1 MSYSTYITTWDKN
14 PLDQI
19 QDMLNNNVI
28 KPGTRVIL
36 AFASFN
42 FASSDYIP
50 GLGSLTLDN
59 VNKITNLV
67 HSNGGKISLSIGGA
81 TYPFFGS
88 DLYTQPGLLAY
99 NINVILEKC
108 SFDGVDF
115 DIEDNSNNV
124 PTDFSNNTASLI
136 NTLRSFNNDIN
147 ITLTTAAQAW
157 GSNNYQQ
164 HLINLTIGNI
174 NAWQP
179 MEYDLWIDP
188 NSDYF
193 NQIQY
198 DIEFYIN
205 TWNVIPNKIILGLMP
220 GKDDGGKNLTLQSA
234 LEITMF
240 AKSKG
245 LQGVMTWDTNFDAIG
260 IDGNAKYAYSL
271 GIESTLNPIKLTF
284 YKWWCKIW
292 ECKRSR

>member
-28 KPGTRVIL
+28 KPETRVIL

-50 GLGSLTLDN
+50 GLGKMTLDD
-59 VNKITNLV
+59 VIKVTNLV
-67 HSNGGKISLSIGGA
+67 HSNKGKISLSIGGA

-88 DLYTQPGLLAY
+88 DLYNQPGLLAY
-99 NINVILEKC
+99 NINVILKKC
-108 SFDGVDF
+108 GFDGVDF
-115 DIEDNSNNV
+115 DVEDNSNNV
-124 PTDFSNNTASLI
+124 PSDFINNAASLI
-136 NTLRSFNNDIN
+136 NTLRSYNNNLN

-164 HLINLTIGNI
+164 NLINLTIGNI

-188 NSDYF
+188 TLDYI

-205 TWNVIPNKIILGLMP
+205 TWNVNPNKIILGLMP
-220 GKDDGGKNLTLQSA
+220 GKDDSKNNLTLQSA
-234 LEITMF
+234 LELTTF

-245 LQGVMTWDTNFDAIG
+245 LQGVMTWDANFDAGG

-271 GIESTLNPIKLTF
+271 GIESTLSPAKLSF
-284 YKWWCKIW
+284 FKWFWKCLCYI
-292 ECKRSR
+292 SN

>member
-28 KPGTRVIL
+28 KPETRVIL

-50 GLGSLTLDN
+50 GLGKMTLDD
-59 VNKITNLV
+59 VIKVTNLV
-67 HSNGGKISLSIGGA
+67 HSNNSKISLSIGGA

-88 DLYTQPGLLAY
+88 DLYNQPGLLAY

-108 SFDGVDF
+108 GFDGVDF
-115 DIEDNSNNV
+115 DVEDNSNNV
-124 PTDFSNNTASLI
+124 PSDFINNASSLI
-136 NTLRSFNNDIN
+136 NTLRSYNNNLN

-164 HLINLTIGNI
+164 NLINLTIGNI

-188 NSDYF
+188 TLDYLK
-193 NQIQY
+193 QIQY

-205 TWNVIPNKIILGLMP
+205 TWNVNPNKIILGLMP
-220 GKDDGGKNLTLQSA
+220 GKDDSGKNLTLQSA
-234 LEITMF
+234 LELTTF

-245 LQGVMTWDTNFDAIG
+245 LQGVMTWDANFDAGG

-271 GIESTLNPIKLTF
+271 GIESTLNPPTF
-284 YKWWCKIW
+284 NLYKWFWKCLCFI
-292 ECKRSR
+292 SN